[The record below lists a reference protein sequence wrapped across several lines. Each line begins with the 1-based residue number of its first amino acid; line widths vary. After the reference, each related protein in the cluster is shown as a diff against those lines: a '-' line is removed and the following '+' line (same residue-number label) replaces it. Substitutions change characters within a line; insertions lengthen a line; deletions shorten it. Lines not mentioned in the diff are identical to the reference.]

1 MSLAS
6 SAVVSKPTESNPYA
20 ILNQRTTWQNESVN
34 IGDLFQQY
42 SAAPRASHDI
52 SRNGIIDIT
61 PSSPFLGN
69 TTQEVFDA
77 IAEDSPTL
85 PTNADVPELDE
96 LKGLLQQQTSF
107 GGIRGMLWNIP
118 LKTPVRR
125 YLYGIMASYSQFF
138 TNLNRID
145 TVMGSQVLLDPLLH
159 IIQGALQ
166 LLKVHEANELIIV
179 GSDTLGIPVSRIL
192 ETNTRKEE
200 QDRWKLAHTMKDM
213 WDAAVGKICRTH
225 QPHPGFAV
233 FGLQVF
239 GQDLTFFKMDY
250 RSHYRLWQLG
260 TCMVPLGLGDFH
272 ERVATCAKQS
282 IMVAHLV
289 AQELEQ
295 RRNMPITRAQEFL
308 AVSWAARNLRE
319 TVDSD

>member
-1 MSLAS
+1 MSSTS
-6 SAVVSKPTESNPYA
+6 SSLVSKLTASNPYA
-20 ILNQRTTWQNESVN
+20 TLNQRTTWQKESVN
-34 IGDLFQQY
+34 IGDLFQQH
-42 SAAPRASHDI
+42 STAPRASHDI
-52 SRNGIIDIT
+52 SRNRIIDIT

-69 TTQEVFDA
+69 TSQEVFDA
-77 IAEDSPTL
+77 IAEDLPTL
-85 PTNADVPELDE
+85 PTNTDVPELDE

-107 GGIRGMLWNIP
+107 GGIRGMLWSIP
-118 LKTPVRR
+118 LNTPVRR

-138 TNLNRID
+138 TNPGPIG
-145 TVMGSQVLLDPLLH
+145 TVIGSQVLLDPLLH

-166 LLKVHEANELIIV
+166 LLKVHEANELMIV
-179 GSDTLGIPVSRIL
+179 GSDALGIPVSRIF

-200 QDRWKLAHTMKDM
+200 QDRWKLARTMKDM
-213 WDAAVGKICRTH
+213 WDAAVRKICRTH

-233 FGLQVF
+233 FGLQIF

-260 TCMVPLGLGDFH
+260 TCMVPLGLSDFH
-272 ERVATCAKQS
+272 EKVATCAKYS

-295 RRNMPITRAQEFL
+295 RRSMPTTRAQEFL
-308 AVSWAARNLRE
+308 AVSWAARNLRK
-319 TVDSD
+319 TVDYD